1 MLVAVYN
8 RIFEI
13 KDVSAFET
21 LFNELYK
28 INAKIILFETL
39 VDQLRNVIPLPVA
52 YETFS
57 NSQDLDSET
66 DFIISMGGDGTI
78 LDTVTFVAGK
88 NIPILGINLGRL
100 GFLAGTTQ
108 QEIAYAIDALN
119 KGTYLKDERSL
130 LNCTAN
136 VPLFSEAPFALNDF
150 TIQRKDSSALV
161 KIHTYVNGEFLCTYW
176 ADGIIVSTPTGSTG
190 YSLSCGGPIIAPQTN
205 SFIITP
211 VAPHNLN
218 VRPIVIPDTSIVS
231 FEVEG
236 RAKEYL
242 CSMDARSEIID
253 ARVSIAI
260 KKEDFNICLVRLENQ
275 NFLNTMRTK
284 LYWGMDKRN

>member
-1 MLVAVYN
+1 MQIAIYN
-8 RIFEI
+8 RIFQIE
-13 KDVSAFET
+13 DVPAFEL

-28 INAKIILFETL
+28 MDTEIVLYAQL
-39 VDQLRNVIPLPVA
+39 VEQLKNVVPLPEKYTV
-52 YETFS
+52 FS
-57 NSQDLDSET
+57 NPESLDPET

-78 LDTVTFVAGK
+78 LDTVTFVANK

-100 GFLAGTTQ
+100 GFLAGTTIE
-108 QEIAYAIDALN
+108 EIEDALGAIR
-119 KGTYLKDERSL
+119 KGTYSLDGRSL
-130 LNCTAN
+130 LHVSAN
-136 VPLFSEAPFALNDF
+136 APLFDDAPFALNDF
-150 TIQRKDSSALV
+150 TIQRKDSNALV
-161 KIHTYVNGEFLCTYW
+161 KIHTYINGEFLCTYW

-190 YSLSCGGPIIAPQTN
+190 YSLSCGGPIIAPHTS

-218 VRPIVIPDTSIVS
+218 IRPIVIPDTSVVS

-253 ARVSIAI
+253 DRISIAI
-260 KKEDFNICLVRLENQ
+260 RKEQFNVNLVRLENQ
-275 NFLNTMRTK
+275 NFLNTIRQK